1 MSFSIN
7 CLEITH
13 PSSIQKKTAY
23 DKLYKNLTSRFYL
36 FNDYYAIIND
46 SLVRNKKSNFKKNKD
61 FFSKKVNIQA
71 IVGMNGS
78 GKSSLM
84 DLMYM
89 SINNFAFMLEC
100 DSKRKNNW
108 DFVYFVPN
116 LWVNLYFTIDSI
128 DYVLECQDNTIILLK
143 KDSQEKIAHYY
154 LDYKKRKFI
163 KLNNQAN
170 LNQIA
175 KENFFFS
182 IISNFSLQSFVPSCY
197 EQNVFYHYSAYSQ
210 RKTEITHGKKSWI
223 TQISHKNDGYF
234 CPIVLNPN
242 HGYGIVDLDREIK
255 LSKERF
261 ASILIYDTYLK
272 RLNDDS
278 VKKKIFEI
286 KYEFNDLKI
295 SYNRNFVVKKLCE
308 INGVKN
314 ISKKRLGFSLTT
326 DRNVVKFFREELK
339 KDKDGFYKTVC
350 RYFSL
355 SISER
360 SPDMQILAF
369 AYLCCKLILI
379 TKKNQQYSRF
389 QDSFGLSESNGLY
402 IKREREK
409 LFRHFLRDIRID
421 LSHTTKK
428 IRRTINFL
436 RIREEHFPTDKEFSF
451 IESGCEYITRICEN
465 LPQKFSFA
473 GRRSQMTFAPM
484 KTTSINRHTAKLPST
499 AFAIDDCLP
508 PSFFSYDLL
517 LEKTDNNQVEQI
529 SYSQLSSGEL
539 QLLQTL
545 STHMYHVQNLISIAK
560 DNQNRRRLDQRLK
573 GTASENELSKG
584 TRTEYRNIN
593 LIFDETEICFH
604 PEYQRMFI
612 KRLLDMIEMLEI
624 TKYCSLNVIVMTHSP
639 FILSDIPQNNILY
652 LKEGKMQN
660 KGEQTFAANIN
671 RLLSDSFFLEKGF
684 IGEFART
691 KILSLIQDLKQKES
705 IPSNKEKTVLL
716 KKVSDFARDFIG
728 EPILQN
734 AVIKFVDKCGGENV

>member
-89 SINNFAFMLEC
+89 AINNFAFMLEC

-116 LWVNLYFTIDSI
+116 LWVNLYFSIDSN
-128 DYVLECQDNTIILLK
+128 DFVLECKDDTIILSK
-143 KDSQEKIAHYY
+143 NNFQEKIIHYHI
-154 LDYKKRKFI
+154 DYKKRKFA
-163 KLNNQAN
+163 KQSDNALG
-170 LNQIA
+170 LNQII

-182 IISNFSLQSFVPSCY
+182 IISNFSLQSFIPSCY
-197 EQNVFYHYSAYSQ
+197 EQNVFYHFSAYSK
-210 RKTEITHGKKSWI
+210 RKAEITYGKKSWI

-272 RLNDDS
+272 RINNNS
-278 VKKKIFEI
+278 VSKKIFEI

-295 SYNRNFVVKKLCE
+295 SYNRNFVAKKLCE

-314 ISKKRLGFSLTT
+314 ISKKRFDFSLTT
-326 DRNVVKFFREELK
+326 DRNVVIFFREELK

-355 SISER
+355 SISET
-360 SPDMQILAF
+360 SPDMKILAF

-379 TKKNQQYSRF
+379 TKSNQQYSRF
-389 QDSFGLSESNGLY
+389 QDSFGISESNGLY
-402 IKREREK
+402 IKREREN

-465 LPQKFSFA
+465 SHQKFSFA
-473 GRRSQMTFAPM
+473 GNRNHVAFKPM
-484 KTTSINRHTAKLPST
+484 ETAIINRHTAKLPST

-508 PSFFSYDLL
+508 PSFFIYDVL
-517 LEKTDNNQVEQI
+517 LEKTSNNQTEQI

-545 STHMYHVQNLISIAK
+545 STHMYHAQNLISIVV

-573 GTASENELSKG
+573 DSILDNKNELSRG
-584 TRTEYRNIN
+584 TRVEYRNIN

-604 PEYQRMFI
+604 PEYQRMFV

-624 TKYCSLNVIVMTHSP
+624 TKYCSLNITIMTHSP
-639 FILSDIPQNNILY
+639 FILSDFPMGNVLY
-652 LKEGKMQN
+652 LKDGKMNCEKERQN
-660 KGEQTFAANIN
+660 TFAQNISV
-671 RLLSDSFFLEKGF
+671 LLNQDFFLENF
-684 IGEFART
+684 IGAFAKEKVNGIIDRVLENKT
-691 KILSLIQDLKQKES
+691 LSLYEKKRLTSLASSVGDELIQNLLL
-705 IPSNKEKTVLL
+705 EK
-716 KKVSDFARDFIG
+716 
-728 EPILQN
+728 
-734 AVIKFVDKCGGENV
+734 IKRR